1 MTAVQLITMAQAV
14 FCGGLCFV
22 IAFTYRRGDSQ
33 YKFLPSLC
41 AFGLASLF
49 GQQWLSIVGRVL
61 FYGVWPEVSVYNT
74 LIFGILFCLALR
86 AKGNV
91 ARLFDMSPRS

>member
-1 MTAVQLITMAQAV
+1 MNAVQLVAILQAL

-49 GQQWLSIVGRVL
+49 GQQWLSIMGRVL
-61 FYGVWPEVSVYNT
+61 LYGDWPQVSVYNT
-74 LIFGILFCLALR
+74 LIFGILFALAVR

-91 ARLFDMSPRS
+91 TRIFDLSQR